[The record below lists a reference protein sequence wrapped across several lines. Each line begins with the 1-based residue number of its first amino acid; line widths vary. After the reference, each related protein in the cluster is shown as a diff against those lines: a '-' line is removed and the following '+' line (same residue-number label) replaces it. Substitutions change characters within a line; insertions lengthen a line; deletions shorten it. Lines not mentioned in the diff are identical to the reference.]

1 MSEHERFWA
10 PTEAGVLGGLTAGE
24 VGPPVLLLHGGPG
37 LGHEYLD
44 PVVAEL
50 RTDFRVATFQQRGL
64 EPSTLEGPFTIAQA
78 LDDIV
83 SVLDALGSQRALV
96 IGHSW
101 GAHLALR
108 FTAAHQDRLLGMLA
122 IEPIGVVGDGGR
134 GSFEMELLA
143 RVPADRRKR
152 LDELSAREEAGEAT
166 LEETLE
172 AMAITW
178 PFFSPTP
185 LLRRRC
191 ERNGHR
197 PRRSLSSLRRWRVT
211 MIGLPPR
218 CPPRRCATASLSV
231 GRARS
236 HGAKRA
242 GASADLSPHSVL
254 RVVPDAGHF
263 VWLEAPGRVRVAAL
277 ELLDRQSDSQHHPRD

>member
-37 LGHEYLD
+37 LGYEYLD

-83 SVLDALGSQRALV
+83 SVLDALGWQRALV

-178 PFFSPTP
+178 PFYFADPAAAPPMPTKRSSTEAFTELAAEMASDNDRVAAALSATEVRYSILVGGASPIP
-185 LLRRRC
+185 W
-191 ERNGHR
+191 GQ
-197 PRRSLSSLRRWRVT
+197 
-211 MIGLPPR
+211 
-218 CPPRRCATASLSV
+218 A
-231 GRARS
+231 AR
-236 HGAKRA
+236 
-242 GASADLSPHSVL
+242 ASADLSPHSVL

-263 VWLEAPGRVRVAAL
+263 VWLEAPGRVRAAAL